1 MMRVFLVR
9 HGQTAWNEAGI
20 AQGHTDIPLD
30 AVGFAQADAVAA
42 ELSSTRIGR
51 IITSDLLRAAQ
62 TAEPLGAALK
72 QPVEATTLL
81 RERCFGDWE
90 GLPYGEISA
99 QFQAV
104 ALEVGSD
111 VNLVRAPGG
120 GESFADL
127 WDRLDGIVAELWDA
141 RQNMVVITHGGT
153 CAVLLA
159 RLLQASLAT
168 RQSFRLANGSI
179 TELSR
184 QHDFFRIYRYNDTR
198 HLSAISK
205 QIAQAEAASA

>member
-1 MMRVFLVR
+1 MRVFLVR

-30 AVGFAQADAVAA
+30 EQGLAQAEAVAA
-42 ELSSTRIGR
+42 ELGELRIMR
-51 IITSDLLRAAQ
+51 VLTSDLQRAVQ
-62 TAEPLGAALK
+62 TASPLASALGK
-72 QPVEATTLL
+72 RVETTDLL
-81 RERCFGDWE
+81 RERCFGAWE
-90 GLPYGEISA
+90 GLPYGEITA
-99 QFQAV
+99 QFQA
-104 ALEVGSD
+104 AAAEVGSD

-127 WDRLDGIVAELWDA
+127 WDRLDSIVAELWEA
-141 RQNMVVITHGGT
+141 RQNVAVITHGGT

-159 RLLQASLAT
+159 RLLQGNLST

-184 QHDFFRIYRYNDTR
+184 QYDFFRITRYNETR
-198 HLSAISK
+198 HLDAL
-205 QIAQAEAASA
+205 ADRTAPAEAASA

>member
-1 MMRVFLVR
+1 MRVYLVR

-30 AVGFAQADAVAA
+30 EIGLLQAEAVAGDLA
-42 ELSSTRIGR
+42 AVRVGR
-51 IITSDLLRAAQ
+51 ILTSDLQRAAK
-62 TAEPLGAALK
+62 TAEPLARALK
-72 QPVEATTLL
+72 QPAEATSLL
-81 RERCFGDWE
+81 RERCFGSWE
-90 GLPYGEISA
+90 GMPYGDITA

-104 ALEVGSD
+104 AIDVGSD

-127 WDRLDGIVAELWDA
+127 WDRLDAIVAELWDA
-141 RQNMVVITHGGT
+141 RQNVVVVTHGGT

-159 RLLQASLAT
+159 RLMQGSLAT

-184 QHDFFRIYRYNDTR
+184 QFDFFRICRYNDTR
-198 HLSAISK
+198 HLNG
-205 QIAQAEAASA
+205 IAKVVAEAEAASA

>member
-1 MMRVFLVR
+1 MRVFLVR

-30 AVGFAQADAVAA
+30 NTGLLQAEAIAT
-42 ELSSTRIGR
+42 ELGSVRIGR
-51 IITSDLLRAAQ
+51 VLSSDLERAAQ
-62 TAEPLGAALK
+62 TATPLAAALG
-72 QPVEATTLL
+72 QPVETTHLL
-81 RERCFGDWE
+81 RERSFGGWE
-90 GLPYGEISA
+90 GLPYGEITV

-104 ALEVGSD
+104 AQEVGGD
-111 VNLVRAPGG
+111 VNMVRAPEG

-127 WDRLDGIVAELWDA
+127 WDRLDAIVADLWDE
-141 RQNMVVITHGGT
+141 RQNAVVVTHGGT

-159 RLLQASLAT
+159 RLLQGSLST

-184 QHDFFRIYRYNDTR
+184 QFDFFRICRYNDTR
-198 HLSAISK
+198 HLSEVASSMS
-205 QIAQAEAASA
+205 QAEAASA